1 MLLYRVGQSYRS
13 IVHFDD
19 IEREQLP
26 FYADKI
32 SRQNK
37 TDLLRGKN
45 DDHNFCTIACVE

>member
-1 MLLYRVGQSYRS
+1 M
-13 IVHFDD
+13 HFDD
-19 IEREQLP
+19 TEREQLP

-37 TDLLRGKN
+37 TDLLQSIKRGKN